1 MMSWNDPGGHFLAWE
16 KWKLGWLDPAQL
28 TCLDGPGELTTTIAP
43 LERAAGLKAIVV
55 PTGLSSVYVIEARKR
70 IGEDGWLCDD
80 GVLIYSVNS
89 MIRSGKGPVQ
99 VRAAQR
105 DRSSDSRNRCGPLY
119 NAPYDSAR
127 GEVARFRDDA
137 AGLTV
142 QVLSSSAK
150 GYRVHVTRTSLAGQE
165 LMAEGVPGP
174 VSRQAQLAPPEAPLS
189 AISFPFG
196 VGWDLDPYVT
206 D

>member
-1 MMSWNDPGGHFLAWE
+1 M
-16 KWKLGWLDPAQL
+16 
-28 TCLDGPGELTTTIAP
+28 TTTITP
-43 LERAAGLKAIVV
+43 LERSGGLKAVVV

-70 IGEDGWLCDD
+70 IGEDDWLCDD

-89 MIRSGKGPVQ
+89 SIRSGNGPVQ

-105 DRSSDSRNRCGPLY
+105 DRSIDAANRCGPLY

-127 GEVARFRDDA
+127 GEVARFTDDA

-150 GYRVHVTRTSLAGQE
+150 GYRVHVTRTSLAQQQ
-165 LMAEGVPGP
+165 LITRDVQGP
-174 VSRQAQLAPPEAPLS
+174 VSGQSSLAPPEAPLS
-189 AISFPFG
+189 AVSFPFG
-196 VGWDLDPYVT
+196 VGWDLDPFAS